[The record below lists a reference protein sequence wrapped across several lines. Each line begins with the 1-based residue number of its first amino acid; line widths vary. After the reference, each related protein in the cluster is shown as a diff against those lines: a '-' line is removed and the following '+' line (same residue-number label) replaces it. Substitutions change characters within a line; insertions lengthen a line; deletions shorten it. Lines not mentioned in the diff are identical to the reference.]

1 MAGRMAMGQRFVS
14 CGGYEGG
21 YLGLACHGKPSMVV
35 KIPDGQ
41 IKINVE
47 TRKIQ
52 VDITLNQTV

>member
-1 MAGRMAMGQRFVS
+1 MGQRFVS